1 MSKTVKWILAAVA
14 LVAVIVIAS
23 LLYNNLSDKYADNG
37 FDISDSHNESTTADS
52 NSSNATSAQTS
63 RFPLAQDFTVLDKD
77 GKEVS
82 LSDFIGKPVVINFW
96 ATWCFYCKEEM
107 PDFNKSYLEHSD
119 EVVYLMINATDGV
132 QETKEAANAY
142 VSENGLSFD
151 IYYDT
156 TGKAAEAFG
165 VIALPSTILV
175 NDEGRVIGKQMGLV
189 DYKTLEEGVEI
200 LLDMAND

>member
-1 MSKTVKWILAAVA
+1 MNKTIKWILIAVA

-23 LLYNNLSDKYADNG
+23 VLYNNLSDKYADNG
-37 FDISDSHNESTTADS
+37 FDISDSQNESTTTDS

-63 RFPLAQDFTVLDKD
+63 RFPLAKDFTVLDEK
-77 GKEVS
+77 GNKVK
-82 LSDFIGKPVVINFW
+82 LSDFRGKPVVINFW
-96 ATWCFYCKEEM
+96 ASWCYYCKEEM
-107 PDFNKSYLEHSD
+107 GDFDTSYLEHSN

-132 QETKEAANAY
+132 QETKQTADAY
-142 VSENGLSFD
+142 IKESGYFFD
-151 IYYDT
+151 VYYDT

-175 NDEGRVIGKQMGLV
+175 DDEGRVIGKQMGLV
-189 DYKTLEEGVEI
+189 DYEMLEEGVDI